1 MGKNL
6 SIDDLGCST
15 KFHASVSF
23 LSLFYSVELIAGYAI
38 LPAVGSVPVG
48 GSGSRFLGAPVRS
61 RPACELHGTA
71 ESLKNNHVL
80 LAGNFCPLCDKCY
93 DDDDYESKMMQC
105 GKCDRWV
112 HSKCENLSG
121 KTNPDLLRS
130 SEYGAASRPKESCV
144 GPFC

>member
-1 MGKNL
+1 M
-6 SIDDLGCST
+6 
-15 KFHASVSF
+15 SVSNHTAF
-23 LSLFYSVELIAGYAI
+23 KVCLASRLLINPI
-38 LPAVGSVPVG
+38 
-48 GSGSRFLGAPVRS
+48 
-61 RPACELHGTA
+61 
-71 ESLKNNHVL
+71 L

-121 KTNPDLLRS
+121 KEIST
-130 SEYGAASRPKESCV
+130 EEHGAVIRPKQSNL